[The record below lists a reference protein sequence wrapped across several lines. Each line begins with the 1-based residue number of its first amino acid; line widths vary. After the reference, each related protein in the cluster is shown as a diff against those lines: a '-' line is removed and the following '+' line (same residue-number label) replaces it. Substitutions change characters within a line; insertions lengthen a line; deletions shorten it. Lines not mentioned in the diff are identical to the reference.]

1 MKALIATAFVSLLAV
16 GSASADQAND
26 YTIHGVTDVDQSSQV
41 AVNVTSL
48 PATAAGQSESVSG
61 KHHLNG
67 PFDMQ
72 D

>member
-1 MKALIATAFVSLLAV
+1 MKVLIATALVSLVAV
-16 GSASADQAND
+16 SSASADQADD
-26 YTIHGVTDVDQSSQV
+26 YIIHGVTDINKTHQV

-48 PATAAGQSESVSG
+48 PATAAGRSDSISG
-61 KHHLNG
+61 TYNLNG